1 MIIPKIKFMFMI
13 TELMLLSVNIFAQ
26 EKLALTVNQAVE
38 LGLQNS
44 KTLHSSLMKV
54 KGAEA
59 KLSEANAAGLPALRL
74 SGYYR
79 KLSSVDPFSV
89 TVPGMGSFTISPS
102 ILDNY
107 SATLT
112 LSQPLFVGFRLKSNS
127 DIAEY
132 SANATNHDYNKD
144 RSELIYN
151 IKNAYW
157 SLFKAIE
164 FKKVMD
170 ETVDQIK
177 AHVEDAKNLMKA
189 GMMTQNDVLK
199 LDVQLSNTMYQQAE
213 ADNAVKLAAVALD
226 NVLGISLN
234 TKIEITSSPNMVPK
248 EYDSVNNLVDQAV
261 RLRAE
266 VKAAE
271 SRVQAGEAGV
281 TMAQSSWYP
290 QISLVADYLYARPN
304 TRIMPTKDQFDG
316 TWDAGVNVSLN
327 IWDWLTT
334 AHQTEQAKAQL
345 AQAQDAVGIIRDGI
359 TLEVTQ
365 NFLSFNQSKR
375 KIDISKLAVEQA
387 EESMKV
393 TSDKFKNGLAQSS
406 DVVDSETALINART
420 NYTNSIVDFE
430 LAKARLDKSI
440 GQ

>member
-1 MIIPKIKFMFMI
+1 MIRPKIKLMLMI
-13 TELMLLSVNIFAQ
+13 TIPMLLAINIFAQ
-26 EKLALTVNQAVE
+26 EKLALTVDQAVD

-54 KGAEA
+54 KGADA
-59 KLSEANAAGLPALRL
+59 RVSELNAARLPALRL

-89 TVPGMGSFTISPS
+89 TIPGLPPIVISPS

-112 LSQPLFVGFRLKSNS
+112 LSQPLFMGFRLKSNA

-132 SANATNHDYNKD
+132 SADATNQDYNKD
-144 RSELIYN
+144 RSELMFN
-151 IKNAYW
+151 IKNSYW
-157 SLFKAIE
+157 SLFKAFE

-177 AHVEDAKNLMKA
+177 AHVEDAKNLLKA

-199 LDVQLSNTMYQQAE
+199 LDVQLSNTMYQQVD

-234 TKIEITSSPNMVPK
+234 TQIEIISAPNMVPK
-248 EYDSVNNLVDQAV
+248 EYDSLNKLVDQAV
-261 RLRAE
+261 KLRAE
-266 VKAAE
+266 VKSAE
-271 SRVQAGEAGV
+271 SRVKAGEAGV

-304 TRIMPTKDQFDG
+304 SRIFPTRDQFDG

-334 AHQTEQAKAQL
+334 AHQTEQAKSQL
-345 AQAQDAVGIIRDGI
+345 SQAVDAAGIIKDGI

-365 NFLSFNQSKR
+365 NYLSFNQSKR
-375 KIDISKLAVEQA
+375 KIDISKLAVDQA

-406 DVVDSETALINART
+406 DIVDSETALINART

-430 LAKARLDKSI
+430 LAKAKLDKSI